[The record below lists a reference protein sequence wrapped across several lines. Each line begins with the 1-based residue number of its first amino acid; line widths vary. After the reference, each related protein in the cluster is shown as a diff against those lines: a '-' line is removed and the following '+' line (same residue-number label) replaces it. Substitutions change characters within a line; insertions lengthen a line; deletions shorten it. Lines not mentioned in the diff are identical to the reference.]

1 MFNKCKKL
9 KEIKGLNQF
18 KTNNI
23 TATYAMF
30 QFCTEIKYLDLSN
43 FETSNVNDMAF
54 IFSQYN
60 KIKEIKGINNFITIK

>member
-1 MFNKCKKL
+1 MFNKCIKL

-30 QFCTEIKYLDLSN
+30 QFCAEIECLDLSN
-43 FETSNVNDMAF
+43 FETLNVTDMAF
-54 IFSQYN
+54 IFSQCN
-60 KIKEIKGINNFITIK
+60 KIK